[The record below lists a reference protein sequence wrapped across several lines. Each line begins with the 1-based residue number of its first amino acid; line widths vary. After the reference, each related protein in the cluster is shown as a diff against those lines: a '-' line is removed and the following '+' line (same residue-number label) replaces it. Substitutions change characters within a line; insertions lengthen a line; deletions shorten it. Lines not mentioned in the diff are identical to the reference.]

1 MKKVKTLL
9 TSGATAAAIALS
21 AAPAMADL
29 EASAAVS
36 SQYLFRGIDQGG
48 GGAVSGD
55 IVYSTAGFYV
65 GAWISSLGS
74 SLGGSEIDTFAGYGF
89 EVGGLGV
96 DIGVLDYYYPGTNG
110 ASNASDDWGSGLTE
124 AYIGLS
130 FAGLELY
137 YWDQISGESTPLDDN
152 SYTSLSYGM
161 GKFSALVGFQD
172 FEEAD
177 APGSVDTSYTHLDV
191 SYAYNDNLSFTLS
204 KVIDVEDENNAN
216 MAESGYSGID
226 DDLQFVVS
234 YSIPLM

>member
-21 AAPAMADL
+21 AAPAMAEL

-55 IVYSTAGFYV
+55 LIYSTGGFYV

-74 SLGGSEIDTFAGYGF
+74 SLGGSEIDTFAGWAGEF
-89 EVGGLGV
+89 GGLGV

-110 ASNASDDWGSGLTE
+110 AANAADDWGKGLTE

-130 FAGLELY
+130 FAGVELY
-137 YWDQISGESTPLDDN
+137 YWDQISGKSTALDDN

-161 GKFSALVGFQD
+161 GKFSALVGFAD
-172 FEEAD
+172 FEEPSAQTYD
-177 APGSVDTSYTHLDV
+177 SDYTHLDITY
-191 SYAYNDNLSFTLS
+191 SYNDNLSFTLS
-204 KVIDVEDENNAN
+204 KIVDMDDEINSNKA
-216 MAESGYSGID
+216 ASGYSGTAD